1 MIART
6 SEMLAFT
13 SLTTTQP
20 AYKEVL
26 LTGKLARDDES
37 AEMVDII
44 FDGMVCDFGM
54 NYLNFNDL
62 TFTISRL
69 VARDKS
75 TDFTSWYNK
84 NINQLEQ
91 QLAALNEAYQ

>member
-1 MIART
+1 
-6 SEMLAFT
+6 
-13 SLTTTQP
+13 
-20 AYKEVL
+20 
-26 LTGKLARDDES
+26 
-37 AEMVDII
+37 MVDII